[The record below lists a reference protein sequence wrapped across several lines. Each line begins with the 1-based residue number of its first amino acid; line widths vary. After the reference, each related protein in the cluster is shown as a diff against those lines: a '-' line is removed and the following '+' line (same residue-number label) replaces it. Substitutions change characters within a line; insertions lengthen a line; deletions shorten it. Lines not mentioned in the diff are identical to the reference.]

1 MRKPHENQ
9 VISIL
14 TIRKARTRVKKI
26 YLKSNKNFQLKT
38 EEPGRPKIQKRKTRM
53 KNLST
58 HCRELMKSL
67 TLWTYAHLLAV
78 YKLPV

>member
-1 MRKPHENQ
+1 VRKSHENQ

-26 YLKSNKNFQLKT
+26 YLKSNKKFQLKT
-38 EEPGRPKIQKRKTRM
+38 EEPRRQKVQKRKTQM

-58 HCRELMKSL
+58 NCWELMESL